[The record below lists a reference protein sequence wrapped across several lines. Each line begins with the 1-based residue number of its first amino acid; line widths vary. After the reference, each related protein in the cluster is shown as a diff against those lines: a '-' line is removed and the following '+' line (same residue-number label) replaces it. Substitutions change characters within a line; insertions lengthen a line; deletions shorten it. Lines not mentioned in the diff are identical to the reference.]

1 MNEKEKK
8 QKFLQLQFCMLLLA
22 LTLLP
27 EFSLT
32 SLLGLPSFDIPVF
45 CCQLAGLIGGGL
57 ALFRFYQS
65 VQAASMPLPMPFLA
79 SAAGGM
85 LVALVTMFPGIPSW
99 LEYIGLIALLIA
111 LYLAKD
117 SVGIQWK
124 CWGSQGAYLILLA
137 VLLHVYDGIGDTLLT
152 GLAALVGLIFYF
164 IGKPEFTTNY
174 LKPFGTIFVNLL
186 KFIVDNGIQG
196 VSKLKIA
203 VILGI
208 VAVIIGMLPL
218 IGGIIGGIIAIVAFV
233 FEFIG
238 YGALQKSVTV
248 GHEGQ
253 AGAGKLR
260 ISMIIVLV
268 GVILGFFP
276 GIGGTLQAF
285 LSLVALW
292 LVFLGWN
299 KILFGLE
306 GEVEK
311 TVLT

>member
-65 VQAASMPLPMPFLA
+65 AQAASMPLSMPFLA

-137 VLLHVYDGIGDTLLT
+137 VLLHVYDGIGDTLLI

-164 IGKPEFTTNY
+164 VGLGK
-174 LKPFGTIFVNLL
+174 LKSILD
-186 KFIVDNGIQG
+186 DNGIQG